1 MEHEGRLPSVRDICL
16 ESYIKIRIK
25 MCVFGGL
32 TATSVTPLMTRVGL
46 ADLAG

>member
-16 ESYIKIRIK
+16 ECYIKISKRD
-25 MCVFGGL
+25 VGVEGL
-32 TATSVTPLMTRVGL
+32 TATSVIPLITRVSL